1 MSRNDITGDRMIN
14 KPSSDAYRNSPFWD
28 SIAKKKQEQQQ
39 EEDKSSPVVSEN

>member
-28 SIAKKKQEQQQ
+28 NIAKKKQE
-39 EEDKSSPVVSEN
+39 EKKEDSSSPVVSEN